1 MHTDATSIFVPTR
14 AFPELVF
21 VNGDEQLVY
30 PLDHTPFT
38 IGRKNDKDLCLADA
52 SVSRDHAEIQ
62 AEGADYVLVDAG
74 SKWGTYVNGEAVGR
88 RKLIHN
94 DRIEFGACDG
104 PYLIFNF
111 SSGQA
116 TAARE
121 LLSKISGIEGQG
133 AVSDLEKLTLFLQ
146 AARKLNTMGVVDE
159 ILVTLIE
166 SALRLTGAERG
177 CVFLRDPGGRL
188 RLVAGRDINGEPMLD
203 DTTISHSIIDE
214 AADSALAF
222 VISDTAKAA
231 GYSNRQSIIDFDLR
245 TVICIPLRKPQV
257 EEKAPE
263 ATMLAQRET
272 TGVLYLDSH
281 YASGSVSKVSEDI
294 LNAIATEAASLV
306 ENARLVRAEEAAR
319 RYQQELTIA
328 ASIQQRLMTVTIP
341 ELAFAT
347 IQARNLACKDVG
359 GDFFDVITTSEGVAV
374 VVTDVCGKGISA
386 ALLASILQGMIYSQ
400 LSVKI
405 PLVEIVTSANRFLCQ
420 KSLGEKYATM
430 VVAHLKANGEM
441 ELVNC
446 GHVPPL
452 LVSNGAVTR
461 LEESNLPVG
470 LIAQAEY
477 AASSRVLQPGDR
489 VILVTDG
496 VTEAEDP
503 QGEFYG
509 SERLEKAVAASEPFR
524 EVFDSVRSFCA
535 GTPLGDDCT
544 VFELTYRG

>member
-1 MHTDATSIFVPTR
+1 MHTGLTSTEVPPGS
-14 AFPELVF
+14 FPELVF
-21 VNGDEQLVY
+21 VNGSEQWVFL
-30 PLDHTPFT
+30 LDHTPFT
-38 IGRKNDKDLCLADA
+38 IGRKNDKDLCLTGA
-52 SVSRDHAEIQ
+52 SVSRDHAEIR
-62 AEGADYVLVDAG
+62 AEGADYVIVDTA
-74 SKWGTYVNGEAVGR
+74 SKWGTYVNGEVIEQ
-88 RKLIHN
+88 RKLNHN
-94 DRIEFGACDG
+94 DRVEFGACDG

-111 SSGQA
+111 IGGQ
-116 TAARE
+116 TGAARE
-121 LLSKISGIEGQG
+121 LLQRISGIEGRG
-133 AVSDLEKLTLFLQ
+133 ATSDLEKLTLFLE
-146 AARKLNTMGVVDE
+146 AARKLNTTGVVDE
-159 ILVTLIE
+159 ILVTLID

-188 RLVAGRDINGEPMLD
+188 RLVAGRDVNGEPMLD

-231 GYSNRQSIIDFDLR
+231 GISNRQSIIDFDLR

-257 EEKAPE
+257 EEKAPD
-263 ATMLAQRET
+263 ATILALPET

-294 LNAIATEAASLV
+294 LHAIATEAASLV

-328 ASIQQRLMTVTIP
+328 ASIQQRLMAVTIP
-341 ELAFAT
+341 DLPFAT
-347 IQARNLACKDVG
+347 IQARNLACKEVG
-359 GDFFDVITTSEGVAV
+359 GDFFDVIPTSEGVAV

-386 ALLASILQGMIYSQ
+386 ALLASILQGMVYSQ
-400 LSVKI
+400 LSVQI
-405 PLVEIVTSANRFLCQ
+405 PLAEIVTSANRFLCQ
-420 KSLGEKYATM
+420 KALGEKYATM
-430 VVAHLKANGEM
+430 VIAHLRANGDM

-452 LVSNGAVTR
+452 LVSNGTVTPI
-461 LEESNLPVG
+461 EESNLPVG
-470 LIAQAEY
+470 LIPLAQY
-477 AASSRVLQPGDR
+477 ASSRRTLRSGDR

-496 VTEAEDP
+496 VTEAENP
-503 QGEFYG
+503 SGEFFG
-509 SERLEKAVAASEPFR
+509 FDRLQQAVAASTPFD

-544 VFELTYRG
+544 VFELTYQG